1 MTNLVKKILLVD
13 DEERLLD
20 SMAQRLMLMG
30 FEVTKASSG
39 TRAIEIASKT
49 QVDMAIVDLKMPD
62 MDGLITIVKLKEIIP
77 DLKTVLLTG
86 YGSEK
91 TRQETEALGSG
102 YFEKDSMGD
111 LWDLIKQVNAQG
123 NVVVLKPSSS
133 TTASQSRTDYLKKD
147 FNPSQIEILSDHY
160 EKSIEQ
166 QAPRGNV
173 DSIGRSFGD
182 LPKIIGETPEMQRF
196 RKNIER
202 LSGLDCTI
210 IIQGETGTGKE
221 LAARAIHALSHRK
234 DQRFLAFSCGCFSND
249 FHFNE
254 LLGSIK
260 EPEYNHNLK
269 KIGAMGKGFVGTILL
284 DHFEIMPEQTQHEM
298 MKIIDDKAAT
308 RSTNTGDASMDI
320 RFIIATHQDLKKKV
334 EEGKFNENL
343 YHRLNAINLLVP
355 SLKERRDDISPL
367 CSYFL
372 SKLNK
377 EFKKNINSVSDEVL
391 SIFMSYPFPGN
402 VRELKHLIERAVIL
416 ADNTTIELQHLPERL
431 REKMPTSPLIE
442 NQQLLTLN
450 EMEQNHILKVIEITK
465 GNKSKASELLGISR
479 AALWR
484 KLKLI
489 NAEI

>member
-1 MTNLVKKILLVD
+1 MTNSVKKILLVD

-111 LWDLIKQVNAQG
+111 LWDLIKQVNTQG
-123 NVVVLKPSSS
+123 NAVVLKPSSS

-260 EPEYNHNLK
+260 EPEYN
-269 KIGAMGKGFVGTILL
+269 
-284 DHFEIMPEQTQHEM
+284 
-298 MKIIDDKAAT
+298 
-308 RSTNTGDASMDI
+308 RS
-320 RFIIATHQDLKKKV
+320 LKKKRGN
-334 EEGKFNENL
+334 GKG
-343 YHRLNAINLLVP
+343 VC
-355 SLKERRDDISPL
+355 RDHPVGS
-367 CSYFL
+367 F
-372 SKLNK
+372 
-377 EFKKNINSVSDEVL
+377 
-391 SIFMSYPFPGN
+391 
-402 VRELKHLIERAVIL
+402 
-416 ADNTTIELQHLPERL
+416 
-431 REKMPTSPLIE
+431 
-442 NQQLLTLN
+442 
-450 EMEQNHILKVIEITK
+450 
-465 GNKSKASELLGISR
+465 
-479 AALWR
+479 
-484 KLKLI
+484 
-489 NAEI
+489 